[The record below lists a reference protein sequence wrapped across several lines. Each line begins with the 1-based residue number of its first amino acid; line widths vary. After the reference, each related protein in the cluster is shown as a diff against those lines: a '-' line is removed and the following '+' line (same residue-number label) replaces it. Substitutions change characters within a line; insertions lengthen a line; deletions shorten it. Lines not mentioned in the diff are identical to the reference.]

1 MLQAEIRLPLAVI
14 PGQHPFTEMRQRVR
28 RRQDTLRTVR
38 GIALGV
44 AVSSVILGGIAIGA
58 FAIGKSD
65 VAYQV
70 RP

>member
-1 MLQAEIRLPLAVI
+1 
-14 PGQHPFTEMRQRVR
+14 MRQRVR